1 MNQHRKHQMI
11 FGEIS
16 MAKRKHRIK
25 DLFNEEKKEPEK
37 KEDATDYISQWKA
50 LTKRIFNDKK

>member
-1 MNQHRKHQMI
+1 MI